1 MHRESTVIYTSS
13 SKKDVKKEKKTRLK
27 SDLHVLI
34 LRTQNVTVMSQH
46 GKKKCAP
53 WGTLIRV
60 YTSFQICDPYKD
72 ESYYIGL
79 VI

>member
-34 LRTQNVTVMSQH
+34 LRTQNVT
-46 GKKKCAP
+46 
-53 WGTLIRV
+53 
-60 YTSFQICDPYKD
+60 
-72 ESYYIGL
+72 
-79 VI
+79 